1 MKTPTR
7 KRTLTMRNKLL
18 LDIFLSNRAI
28 LTKEL
33 EAKIKNL
40 KRVEEAAKEGGDYRH
55 TVFALRSILEE
66 QLEQLTSSFDN
77 WIYWNK

>member
-1 MKTPTR
+1 MS
-7 KRTLTMRNKLL
+7 NELL

-40 KRVEEAAKEGGDYRH
+40 KRVEETAKEGGDYRH
-55 TVFALRSILEE
+55 TVFALRSILKE
-66 QLEQLTSSFDN
+66 QLKHLNRSFNRWLD
-77 WIYWNK
+77 